1 MVLWRRVW
9 MGAHKRK
16 YGHWES
22 EVMTLELVP
31 EDMWKVARQER
42 M

>member
-1 MVLWRRVW
+1 

-16 YGHWES
+16 YGHWEA
-22 EVMTLELVP
+22 EVMTLEELVP
-31 EDMWKVARQER
+31 GDMWKAARQER